1 MKITKNMKVGD
12 IYLNPVME
20 DLWIL
25 RQDYIE
31 DLDHEQWILQLI
43 HSDYTEDYRCVKG
56 FIKLGN
62 IYEVFGRINNAMRYI
77 KEHTYD
83 DSVDGDGTSLI
94 FEKANAYDL
103 LKILRGDQIES

>member
-1 MKITKNMKVGD
+1 MRITKDMRVGD

-31 DLDHEQWILQLI
+31 DLDHEQWVLSLV

-56 FIKLGN
+56 FIKIGN
-62 IYEVFGRINNAMRYI
+62 IYEVFGRIDKAIGHLEELSDNTDDTTCYEIDRTTR
-77 KEHTYD
+77 KE
-83 DSVDGDGTSLI
+83 LI
-94 FEKANAYDL
+94 SM
-103 LKILRGDQIES
+103 LRGEK